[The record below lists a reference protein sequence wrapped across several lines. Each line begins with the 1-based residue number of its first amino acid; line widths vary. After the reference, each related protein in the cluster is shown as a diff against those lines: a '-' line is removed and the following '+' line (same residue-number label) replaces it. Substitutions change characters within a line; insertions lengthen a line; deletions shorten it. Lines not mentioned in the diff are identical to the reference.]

1 LWGDTSAPPTWG
13 SFAGFGIGSPDGLKP
28 SDQFADGRYW
38 LDSTFSPVTRS
49 SRKNMPFRL
58 AWASSF
64 RRWPLTT
71 ASISTG
77 VWVASQSCVS

>member
-1 LWGDTSAPPTWG
+1 M
-13 SFAGFGIGSPDGLKP
+13 GSPVGLKP
-28 SDQFADGRYW
+28 RDQFADGKYW
-38 LDSTFSPVTRS
+38 VDNTFSPVTRS

-58 AWASSF
+58 ACASSL
-64 RRWPLTT
+64 RRCPLTT